1 MLSVFY
7 ISWVDISMYNEK
19 VLGDSKM
26 LKGGKVTIPKKVREK
41 LSAKDGDF
49 LTYLLTSNGFVKI
62 KKLEFD
68 WESN

>member
-26 LKGGKVTIPKKVREK
+26 LKEGGV
-41 LSAKDGDF
+41 
-49 LTYLLTSNGFVKI
+49 TYLR
-62 KKLEFD
+62 KLEK
-68 WESN
+68 N